1 MVKGGVLG
9 GSRSIIPV
17 IAKSLPRGKGRIG
30 VHKED
35 VTLGKPKVRYEVL
48 KGGSRKC
55 ELPERK
61 RAKLVSLSKI
71 DTGSEEGIFNNVGV
85 KKEGTELPPDARGN
99 DEEGIEGAR
108 GARTGSLPDSS
119 ARKGREALGG
129 EIEEGEGRKGPAGS
143 PE

>member
-1 MVKGGVLG
+1 MVKGSILG
-9 GSRSIIPV
+9 GPGSIIPV
-17 IAKSLPRGKGRIG
+17 IVKSLPGGKGWIG

-35 VTLGKPKVRYEVL
+35 ITLGKPKMRYEVL
-48 KGGSRKC
+48 KGASRKR

-61 RAKLVSLSKI
+61 GAKLVSLGKI
-71 DTGSEEGIFNNVGV
+71 DTGSKEGIFGNVGV
-85 KKEGTELPPDARGN
+85 KKEGAELPPGARGN
-99 DEEGIEGAR
+99 DEEGVKEAR

-129 EIEEGEGRKGPAGS
+129 EIKEGEDRKGPAGS

>member
-1 MVKGGVLG
+1 MVKGSILQGP
-9 GSRSIIPV
+9 GSMVPIIVKSIPG
-17 IAKSLPRGKGRIG
+17 RKGWIG

-35 VTLGKPKVRYEVL
+35 ITIGKSKMRYEVL

-71 DTGSEEGIFNNVGV
+71 DTGSKEGIFGNVGV

-99 DEEGIEGAR
+99 DEKGIEESR
-108 GARTGSLPDSS
+108 GARAGSLPDSS

-129 EIEEGEGRKGPAGS
+129 EIEKGEGRKGPAGS

>member
-1 MVKGGVLG
+1 MVKGSILG
-9 GSRSIIPV
+9 GPGSIIPV
-17 IAKSLPRGKGRIG
+17 IVKSLPGGKGRIG

-35 VTLGKPKVRYEVL
+35 ITLGKPKMRYEVL

-71 DTGSEEGIFNNVGV
+71 DTGSKEGIFGNVDV

-129 EIEEGEGRKGPAGS
+129 EVEEGEDR
-143 PE
+143 

>member
-1 MVKGGVLG
+1 MVKGSILRGP
-9 GSRSIIPV
+9 GSMVPMIVKSIP
-17 IAKSLPRGKGRIG
+17 GREGWVG

-35 VTLGKPKVRYEVL
+35 ITIGKSKMRYEVL
-48 KGGSRKC
+48 KGASRKR

-61 RAKLVSLSKI
+61 GAKLVSLGKI
-71 DTGSEEGIFNNVGV
+71 DTGSKEGIFGNVGV

-99 DEEGIEGAR
+99 DEEGIKGAR

-129 EIEEGEGRKGPAGS
+129 EIKEGEGRKGPAGS